1 MYSRPGTNK
10 DLCIQQIEL
19 LEKLCI
25 NLKKDFA
32 DQKFQKIYLSNARL
46 KTLWEFPGMSEIMT
60 GIGWKLS
67 NEKTTVEWARSDI
80 NEGKVLVLL
89 DTLKS
94 FKATPPKIV
103 L

>member
-1 MYSRPGTNK
+1 
-10 DLCIQQIEL
+10 
-19 LEKLCI
+19 
-25 NLKKDFA
+25 
-32 DQKFQKIYLSNARL
+32 
-46 KTLWEFPGMSEIMT
+46 MSEIMT